1 MGSKLQQQIN
11 QIREWV
17 NLRIYDS
24 KPGMLL
30 WLRRISIPLSL
41 TSVAALMAYHGFQL
55 NDAEELLVELLLKG
69 TIAFYLIKYLIQLF
83 FSFSPWQDIKE
94 RRWEALFMVS
104 MALYI
109 LAVNLFD
116 EHIIQSLGQT
126 LGLDNL
132 EALFMIFVQGYF
144 LLFVAL
150 EVGKAKYYRRF
161 ACHG

>member
-1 MGSKLQQQIN
+1 MGSGLQQRIN

-24 KPGMLL
+24 KPGVLL
-30 WLRRISIPLSL
+30 WLRRISIPLSF

-55 NDAEELLVELLLKG
+55 NDAQELLVELLLKG

-116 EHIIQSLGQT
+116 EHIIESFGQT
-126 LGLDNL
+126 LG
-132 EALFMIFVQGYF
+132 
-144 LLFVAL
+144 
-150 EVGKAKYYRRF
+150 
-161 ACHG
+161 